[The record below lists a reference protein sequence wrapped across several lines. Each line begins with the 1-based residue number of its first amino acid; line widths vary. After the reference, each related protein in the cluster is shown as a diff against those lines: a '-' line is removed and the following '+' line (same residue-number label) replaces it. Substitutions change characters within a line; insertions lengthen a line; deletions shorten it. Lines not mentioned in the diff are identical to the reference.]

1 MTITSPNSSMIVEV
15 KNSIAHVAFNRPNS
29 LNALDEDLA
38 QALSEIME
46 AIGQDHS
53 VRCVV
58 LFGSGDHFMAGGDV
72 KSFHEKLKS
81 EPDFTQRNEYF
92 KTLIGTFHVGL
103 TKMRTIPQPIIGKIR
118 GAVAGAG
125 VSLALA
131 CDLTIASEDA
141 FFTLAYCHIGTSP
154 DGGSTYSLP
163 RVTSMKRAMEIALL
177 GDRFNAKT
185 AMEYGLVNW
194 VVPGDNLDTEVD
206 QLAERLAVGP
216 SHAHAHTKKLLN
228 QSLHSTLE
236 EQLKAEQKAFADCST
251 TDDFAEGVAA
261 FVEKR
266 TPSFKGE

>member
-15 KNSIAHVAFNRPNS
+15 KDSIAHVAFNRPGA

-38 QALSEIME
+38 QALGDIME
-46 AIGQDHS
+46 AIGQDQS

-58 LFGSGDHFMAGGDV
+58 LFGNGGHFMAGGDV
-72 KSFHEKLKS
+72 KNFHEKLES
-81 EPDFTQRNEYF
+81 EPNRTARRQHFE
-92 KTLIGTFHVGL
+92 KLIGTFHIGL
-103 TKMRTIPQPIIGKIR
+103 TNMRTMPQPIIGKVR

-125 VSLALA
+125 VSIALA
-131 CDLTIASEDA
+131 CDLTLASEDA

-163 RVTSMKRAMEIALL
+163 RATGMKRAMEIALL

-185 AMEYGLVNW
+185 AEKFGLINR
-194 VVPGDNLDTEVD
+194 VVPMDNLDAEVE
-206 QLAERLAVGP
+206 QLAERIAAGP
-216 SHAHAHTKKLLN
+216 PRAYANTKKLFN

-236 EQLKAEQKAFADCST
+236 EQLKAEQQAFANCST
-251 TDDFAEGVAA
+251 TDDFAEGIAA

-266 TPSFKGE
+266 TPSFKGD